1 MAQHWLMPGWLA
13 MGIEISGALIMSFYM
28 VAAIYSLAITRSV
41 RRARFVVSR
50 GAITGLN
57 FAAAAT
63 ALKLVELWTWN
74 QIAMAASIFAL
85 RIVLKQAFINE
96 QKLHDE

>member
-1 MAQHWLMPGWLA
+1 MVQQWLMPGWLA
-13 MGIEISGALIMSFYM
+13 AGIEFSGALIMSFYI
-28 VAAIYSLAITRSV
+28 VAAIYSLAITRSA
-41 RRARFVVSR
+41 RRARFVISR

-96 QKLHDE
+96 QKLHDG